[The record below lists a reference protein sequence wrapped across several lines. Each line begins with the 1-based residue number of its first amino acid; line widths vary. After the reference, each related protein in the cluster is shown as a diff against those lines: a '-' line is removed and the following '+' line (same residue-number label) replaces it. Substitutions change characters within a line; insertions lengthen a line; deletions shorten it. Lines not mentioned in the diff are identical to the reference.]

1 MFDKTCTHKKHII
14 HMSSGK
20 NATMLHGCNNNWF
33 FSDNCLVI
41 GHLVLIGIIYHYECV
56 GCNC

>member
-1 MFDKTCTHKKHII
+1 MR
-14 HMSSGK
+14 SGK
-20 NATMLHGCNNNWF
+20 NATVLPGCNNNWF

-41 GHLVLIGIIYHYECV
+41 GTLVLIGIIYHYECV

>member
-1 MFDKTCTHKKHII
+1 MR
-14 HMSSGK
+14 SGK
-20 NATMLHGCNNNWF
+20 NATMLLGCNNNWF